1 MKALKILKKVLIYF
15 PKCPKSMNYIP
26 PPALMAFLK
35 NIYPCTLNSY
45 IFNSVYNMWY
55 TFTLYCFFN
64 KFPWLY
70 IFIKFYF

>member
-35 NIYPCTLNSY
+35 NIYPCVLHQKVSELCR
-45 IFNSVYNMWY
+45 I
-55 TFTLYCFFN
+55 
-64 KFPWLY
+64 
-70 IFIKFYF
+70 